1 MTHIFAASTG
11 LDTWR
16 TRLADPENHWRDG
29 YSAKLTA
36 QSWEGATGLPPEIAV
51 LLGKDAA
58 LQLALIEHKV
68 PLAGGGADSQCD
80 VFALVR
86 AAGRD
91 IALAVEA
98 KVNEPFGPL
107 LSDWFDAPSPGKVKR
122 LRAICEMLGLPDP
135 VTTPLSGALRYQ
147 LFHRTAAAVAEAR
160 RFHRPVAAMIVQ
172 SFAPDHRWFADYA
185 AFCALFGLAAAP
197 GDSAECTL
205 PCGTVLILG
214 WACGA
219 PAKPTI
225 APTSDP
231 MP

>member
-1 MTHIFAASTG
+1 MTQIFAASTG
-11 LDTWR
+11 PETWR
-16 TRLADPENHWRDG
+16 TRLADPEKHWRDG

-36 QSWEGATGLPPEIAV
+36 ESWETSKGLPTEIAQ
-51 LLGKDAA
+51 LLGSNAA

-86 AAGRD
+86 ADNRD
-91 IALAVEA
+91 IAMAVEA

-107 LSDWFDAPSPGKVKR
+107 LSEWYHEPSAGKVKR

-135 VTTPLSGALRYQ
+135 ETTPLSGSLRYQ
-147 LFHRTAAAVAEAR
+147 LFHRTAAAVVEAR

-185 AFCALFGLAAAP
+185 AFCALFGLTVAP
-197 GDSAECTL
+197 QKSAECTL

-214 WACGA
+214 WACGTPAA
-219 PAKPTI
+219 PYPKTL
-225 APTSDP
+225 TGT
-231 MP
+231 